1 MSRARAASRKT
12 FAALANPNYRLYT
25 SGQAVS
31 LVGTWMQI
39 AAQSWLVL
47 TLTNSST
54 DLGVVVALQALP
66 ILFLGSYAGVIADRV
81 DKRRLMVVLQSCMGI
96 QALVLGVLTVAGSV
110 RLWEICVLAFLLGM
124 NSAFELPTRQA
135 FMLELVGPEHLSNA
149 VSLNSVLT
157 NVARLVG
164 PAVAG
169 LVIASVGEGA
179 CFLINAATFAAVVT
193 SLLRLDR
200 SHLRRSPPTERG
212 RGQLREGLRYV
223 SRTPEL
229 AAPLLMMVLIG
240 MLAYEFPVILPVVAK
255 ETFHGGPETY
265 GFMTAAMGVGSVA
278 GGLAMAGRGR
288 TGLQTL
294 VLAAAGFGVAVLFA
308 AFAPTLVVEFAAL
321 AIVGWVSIW
330 FFTRCSS
337 TLQLAAEPSMRGR
350 VMALWAVAYQGTTPI
365 GGPVIGWVSAQANP
379 RVAFAVGGIA
389 CLVASLLGLM
399 ALRASGRPI
408 SATTPAET

>member
-1 MSRARAASRKT
+1 
-12 FAALANPNYRLYT
+12 
-25 SGQAVS
+25 
-31 LVGTWMQI
+31 
-39 AAQSWLVL
+39 
-47 TLTNSST
+47 
-54 DLGVVVALQALP
+54 
-66 ILFLGSYAGVIADRV
+66 
-81 DKRRLMVVLQSCMGI
+81 
-96 QALVLGVLTVAGSV
+96 
-110 RLWEICVLAFLLGM
+110 
-124 NSAFELPTRQA
+124 
-135 FMLELVGPEHLSNA
+135 
-149 VSLNSVLT
+149 
-157 NVARLVG
+157 
-164 PAVAG
+164 
-169 LVIASVGEGA
+169 
-179 CFLINAATFAAVVT
+179 
-193 SLLRLDR
+193 
-200 SHLRRSPPTERG
+200 
-212 RGQLREGLRYV
+212 
-223 SRTPEL
+223 
-229 AAPLLMMVLIG
+229 MMVLIG

-288 TGLQTL
+288 TGLQPL

-365 GGPVIGWVSAQANP
+365 GGPVIGWISAQANP

-408 SATTPAET
+408 HKINDQRENPAGFPDRSHPPCDGRLGNVSTAVWTRPSACAQSATLAPLVTASPPAAAIPSTTPSPISSP